1 MQVGPSPAEESLVS
15 LPLSKAAA
23 DADPAWYDHY
33 CFIGMGDHYFQFD
46 YTPDQDCQAV
56 LPLQVT
62 RSLDVSMKF
71 RGNFTIFGEGAY
83 GHLLFV
89 ESSILES
96 IRSCNK
102 HTTLPFLNI
111 AVTALSSILTLE

>member
-1 MQVGPSPAEESLVS
+1 MVTRVRMNGRVQVGPSPAEESLVS

-46 YTPDQDCQAV
+46 YTPDQDCQTV

-62 RSLDVSMKF
+62 CLLEV
-71 RGNFTIFGEGAY
+71 RGVNEISRNLTIYCENY
-83 GHLLFV
+83 
-89 ESSILES
+89 
-96 IRSCNK
+96 R
-102 HTTLPFLNI
+102 
-111 AVTALSSILTLE
+111 

>member
-46 YTPDQDCQAV
+46 YTPDQDCQTV

-62 RSLDVSMKF
+62 LLRGVSTEF
-71 RGNFTIFGEGAY
+71 RETSQYLEKAPAY
-83 GHLLFV
+83 KHLLFV
-89 ESSILES
+89 ESSIHTLES
-96 IRSCNK
+96 IKETVISTQRC
-102 HTTLPFLNI
+102 FF
-111 AVTALSSILTLE
+111 

>member
-71 RGNFTIFGEGAY
+71 RETSQY
-83 GHLLFV
+83 
-89 ESSILES
+89 LEKVPMGRKLHS
-96 IRSCNK
+96 HFRIYK
-102 HTTLPFLNI
+102 KLQ
-111 AVTALSSILTLE
+111 